1 MNTYDPKSIEK
12 KWQAYWEDHKTFS
25 TPEDVTSGNK
35 CYILPQLPYPSGS
48 GLHVGHAE
56 VYTACDIYARYQRM
70 KGKKVLQVFGLDSFG
85 LPAENYAIKTNVHPS
100 QTIDESGANFV
111 SQVKALGASVDWD
124 RFVRSSDPSYY
135 KFTQWFFLLMY
146 ERGLAYR
153 KKQAVNW
160 CESCKTVLAN
170 EQVVDAHC
178 ERCGTEIIQKE
189 MEQWYL
195 RITDYADKL
204 LEGLDRID
212 WPEETKKRQKD
223 WIGRSEGC
231 EVDFLIRHSERL
243 KRVEESRGENRDLS
257 TTDSLGSSSARDD
270 VTVTVFTTRPDTLFG
285 VTFLVLAPE
294 GQYVQGLKSSIKNWD
309 EVQTYIDET
318 AKKTDLDRQVNQE
331 KTGVEL
337 KGVKAINPA
346 NGEEIPVWIADYVIA
361 TYGTGAIMA
370 VPAHDERDFAFAKK
384 FGISVKE
391 VVAKQL
397 GDRLDGA
404 NVRNSSR
411 AICVRDG
418 NMLLTFD
425 TLMNEYILPGG
436 GIENSETPAEAAL
449 RELAEETGYINT
461 RVVRSLGAVEH
472 NYFHNYR
479 KDNWRSIV
487 HAFVVE
493 LVDEVVVDRA
503 PKEVEKTEF
512 MWLPIS
518 EAKEKLM
525 NNARTF
531 AREIEFVERYER
543 GSDICFSEYG
553 IVINSDFLNDLTTEE
568 AKSAMIDWLE
578 KEGKGK
584 RKIQYKLRDWSVS
597 RQRFWGA
604 PLPMLVNEQLA
615 TSKKH
620 FVFLHGRTA
629 TSESDFWPW
638 LKRCVEAEG
647 HEVTLLSMPNK
658 DVPDA
663 TEQAEFVLSHVSLY
677 AHTVIVA
684 HSHGG
689 PVAFRMLEKAKQK
702 IAKLVLV
709 DTMIRAEF
717 TDGEDRNFIDK
728 GNLQF
733 DFDGIV
739 PYVGQAVI
747 IADEAHSCIPKDQI
761 DEQVKAFGARVIYV
775 KANSPH
781 LCGPTE
787 PIILEEALMSGIQP
801 VPFSDLPVILPNDVD
816 FKPTGQ
822 SPLTYSP
829 SFQDGVEEKYGKGW
843 KREVNT
849 LDTFMCSSWY
859 FFRYLDPHNE
869 EAFASPEALKKWMP
883 VDFYLG
889 GAEHVNGH
897 LLYARFFT
905 KVLYDAGYIDF
916 DEPFAVH
923 RHQGLIFGPDGRKM
937 SKRWGNV
944 VNPTDVVDQYGAD
957 TMRMYEMFMGPLE
970 EDKPWDENGVK
981 GIKNFLNKFWDY
993 FDTYFN
999 KDSGKLEKL
1008 FDSKDIQIAI
1018 RYEDRIILLHKTI
1031 KKVGEDLDNLKFN
1044 TAISAL
1050 MILLNDIR
1058 KEINDSDFGVGFF
1071 FFRQSD
1077 MKDIIKLLSPFAPH
1091 LAEEL
1096 WSRLGHTGT
1105 LAFEPWPTYDESK
1118 LVSDTLDI
1126 AVQVNGKLRATI
1138 EVPVGMSE
1146 VEVKALAL
1154 AEENV
1159 IKWMEGKEPKKVI
1172 YVAGKIVSVVV

>member
-1 MNTYDPKSIEK
+1 MEQYNPKEIES
-12 KWQAYWEDHKTFS
+12 KWQRYWEEHKTFS
-25 TPEDVTSGNK
+25 TPDDATIENK

-170 EQVVDAHC
+170 EQVADGHC
-178 ERCGTEIIQKE
+178 ERCSTEIIQKE

-231 EVDFLIRHSERL
+231 EVDFALQHS
-243 KRVEESRGENRDLS
+243 G
-257 TTDSLGSSSARDD
+257 TDARDK
-270 VTVTVFTTRPDTLFG
+270 VTVFTTRPDTLFG

-294 GQYVQGLKSSIKNWD
+294 GQYVQGLKSGIENWD

-384 FGISVKE
+384 FEIEVKE

-397 GDRLDGA
+397 GDRLEAGEERKSA
-404 NVRNSSR
+404 R

-418 NMLLTFD
+418 KMLLTFN
-425 TLMNEYILPGG
+425 TIMKEYILPGG
-436 GIENSETPAEAAL
+436 GIENFETPTEAVL
-449 RELAEETGYINT
+449 RELAEETGYVNT

-472 NYFHNYR
+472 NYFHNYL
-479 KDNWRSIV
+479 KKNCRSIV
-487 HAFVVE
+487 HSFFVE
-493 LVDEVVVDRA
+493 LLDEETVNRT
-503 PKEVEKTEF
+503 PKEIEKTEF
-512 MWLPIS
+512 MWLPIE
-518 EAKEKLM
+518 EAKEKLKK
-525 NNARTF
+525 NARTF
-531 AREIEFVERYER
+531 TREIEFISRYEKNE
-543 GSDICFSEYG
+543 DTCFSDYG
-553 IVINSDFLNDLTTEE
+553 VVIHSDFLNGLTTEE
-568 AKSAMIDWLE
+568 ATSAMIDWLE

-604 PLPMLVNEQLA
+604 PLPMLSNEEYRMQNAEYSNSPERVIHVHAWGANSQSHFRNWLRTEEETLGIESITPSLPNAEMPDREQWKA
-615 TSKKH
+615 TIAE
-620 FVFLHGRTA
+620 VVTDNTENTVLTGRSLGAFTA
-629 TSESDFWPW
+629 LEIAGQQ
-638 LKRCVEAEG
+638 K
-647 HEVTLLSMPNK
+647 
-658 DVPDA
+658 
-663 TEQAEFVLSHVSLY
+663 
-677 AHTVIVA
+677 
-684 HSHGG
+684 
-689 PVAFRMLEKAKQK
+689 FR
-702 IAKLVLV
+702 KLVLIAPTLPIPEWKEQFARAV
-709 DTMIRAEF
+709 SDLGAQKKVLDFVQDDLDYSAIEKNCGEIVVFLSTNDPYIPLQASEQFLREKFPRCRIVCMRQAGHFGSDDGFDTFPE
-717 TDGEDRNFIDK
+717 
-728 GNLQF
+728 L
-733 DFDGIV
+733 
-739 PYVGQAVI
+739 
-747 IADEAHSCIPKDQI
+747 
-761 DEQVKAFGARVIYV
+761 
-775 KANSPH
+775 
-781 LCGPTE
+781 
-787 PIILEEALMSGIQP
+787 LEEIKREVRLDLQP
-801 VPFSDLPVILPNDVD
+801 AVFSDLPVILPNDVD

-905 KVLYDAGYIDF
+905 KVLFDAGYIDF
-916 DEPFAVH
+916 DEPFTVH
-923 RHQGLIFGPDGRKM
+923 RHQGLILGPDGRKM

-944 VNPTDVVDQYGAD
+944 VNPTDVVEQYGAD

-970 EDKPWDENGVK
+970 EDKPWDENGVR
-981 GIKNFLNKFWDY
+981 GVRRFLDRVWNLQERLENGNFELEINLER
-993 FDTYFN
+993 
-999 KDSGKLEKL
+999 KL
-1008 FDSKDIQIAI
+1008 QQ
-1018 RYEDRIILLHKTI
+1018 TI
-1031 KKVGEDLDNLKFN
+1031 KKVGDDLDSLGFN
-1044 TAISAL
+1044 TAIAKL
-1050 MILLNDIR
+1050 MELVNEMYKSEKIPVTYYELFITLLA
-1058 KEINDSDFGVGFF
+1058 
-1071 FFRQSD
+1071 
-1077 MKDIIKLLSPFAPH
+1077 PFAPH
-1091 LAEEL
+1091 VTEEL
-1096 WSRLGHTGT
+1096 WSRLGHTDM
-1105 LAFEPWPTYDESK
+1105 LAFVDWPTYDESK
-1118 LVSDTLDI
+1118 LVSDTMNI
-1126 AVQVNGKLRATI
+1126 AVQVNGKLRATVI
-1138 EVPVGMSE
+1138 VASDATEEGI
-1146 VEVKALAL
+1146 KAQAL

>member
-1 MNTYDPKSIEK
+1 MEQYNPKEIES
-12 KWQAYWEDHKTFS
+12 KWQRYWEEHKTFS
-25 TPEDVTSGNK
+25 TPDDATIENK

-170 EQVVDAHC
+170 EQVADGHC
-178 ERCGTEIIQKE
+178 ERCSTEIIQKE

-231 EVDFLIRHSERL
+231 EVDFALQHS
-243 KRVEESRGENRDLS
+243 G
-257 TTDSLGSSSARDD
+257 TDARDK
-270 VTVTVFTTRPDTLFG
+270 VTVFTTRPDTLFG

-294 GQYVQGLKSSIKNWD
+294 GQYVQGLKSGIENWD

-384 FGISVKE
+384 FEIEVKE

-397 GDRLDGA
+397 GDRLEAGEERKSA
-404 NVRNSSR
+404 R

-418 NMLLTFD
+418 KMLLTFN
-425 TLMNEYILPGG
+425 TIMKEYILPGG
-436 GIENSETPAEAAL
+436 GIENFETPTEAVL
-449 RELAEETGYINT
+449 RELAEETGYVNT

-472 NYFHNYR
+472 NYFHNYL
-479 KDNWRSIV
+479 KKNCRSIV
-487 HAFVVE
+487 HSFFVE
-493 LVDEVVVDRA
+493 LLDEETVNRT
-503 PKEVEKTEF
+503 PKEIEKTEF
-512 MWLPIS
+512 MWLPIE
-518 EAKEKLM
+518 EAKEKLKK
-525 NNARTF
+525 NARTF
-531 AREIEFVERYER
+531 TREIEFISRYEKNE
-543 GSDICFSEYG
+543 DTCFSDYG
-553 IVINSDFLNDLTTEE
+553 VVIHSDFLNGLTTEE

-638 LKRCVEAEG
+638 LKKGVEAKG
-647 HEVTLLSMPNK
+647 HTVTLLDMPNK

-663 TEQAEFVLSHVSLY
+663 TEQAEFALSHVLLDE
-677 AHTVIVA
+677 HTVIVA

-702 IAKLVLV
+702 ISKLVLV

-717 TDGEDRNFIDK
+717 TDGVDREFVDK

-733 DFDGIV
+733 DLESIARFVDQTTV
-739 PYVGQAVI
+739 
-747 IADEAHSCIPKDQI
+747 IADKDHPTIPKDQI
-761 DEQVKAFGARVIYV
+761 EEQVKAFDARVIFA

-781 LCGPTE
+781 LCGPVE
-787 PIILEEALMSGIQP
+787 PVILEEVLMNGVKP
-801 VPFSDLPVILPNDVD
+801 VSFNSLPVLLPNDVD

-869 EAFASPEALKKWMP
+869 EAFASPEVLKKWMP

-905 KVLYDAGYIDF
+905 KVLFDAGYIDF
-916 DEPFAVH
+916 DEPFTVH
-923 RHQGLIFGPDGRKM
+923 RHQGLILGPDGRKM

-944 VNPTDVVDQYGAD
+944 VNPTDVVEQYGAD

-970 EDKPWDENGVK
+970 EDKPWDENGVR
-981 GIKNFLNKFWDY
+981 GVRRFLDRVWNLQERLENGNFELEINLER
-993 FDTYFN
+993 
-999 KDSGKLEKL
+999 KL
-1008 FDSKDIQIAI
+1008 QQ
-1018 RYEDRIILLHKTI
+1018 TI
-1031 KKVGEDLDNLKFN
+1031 KKVGDDLETWF
-1044 TAISAL
+1044 
-1050 MILLNDIR
+1050 
-1058 KEINDSDFGVGFF
+1058 
-1071 FFRQSD
+1071 
-1077 MKDIIKLLSPFAPH
+1077 
-1091 LAEEL
+1091 
-1096 WSRLGHTGT
+1096 
-1105 LAFEPWPTYDESK
+1105 
-1118 LVSDTLDI
+1118 
-1126 AVQVNGKLRATI
+1126 
-1138 EVPVGMSE
+1138 
-1146 VEVKALAL
+1146 
-1154 AEENV
+1154 
-1159 IKWMEGKEPKKVI
+1159 
-1172 YVAGKIVSVVV
+1172 